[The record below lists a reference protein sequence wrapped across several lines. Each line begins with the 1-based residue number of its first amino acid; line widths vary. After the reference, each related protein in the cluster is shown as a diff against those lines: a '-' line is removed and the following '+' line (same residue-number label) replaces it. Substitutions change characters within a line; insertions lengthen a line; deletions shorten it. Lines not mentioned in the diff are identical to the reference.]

1 MTRIITTIAEVRQIV
16 RDWRAAGQTVGLVP
30 TMGYLHEGHQSL
42 IERSVADNDRTV
54 VSVFVNPTQF
64 GPNEDLESYPR
75 DLEHDRALAEATGAD
90 VIFHPTPAEMYYPDR
105 RTTVHV
111 DELGSELCGKSR
123 PIHFDGV
130 CLVVSKLLNIVTPDR
145 AYFGQKDAQQL
156 LIVRRMVRD
165 LSFGVEIVGC
175 PIVREA
181 DGLAKS
187 SRNTYL
193 SPEERAAAVV
203 LSRSLSAGRAVLE
216 GGERRASAVRQAV
229 LDVLAAE
236 PLAAPEYVEVV
247 DTDDVNPVEAVE
259 GKVLVAIAVRIG
271 STRLIDNFFFTP
283 AR

>member
-1 MTRIITTIAEVRQIV
+1 MTRVVTTIAEVRQIV
-16 RDWRAAGQTVGLVP
+16 RGWRAAGQTVGLVP

-42 IERSVADNDRTV
+42 IERSVADNDHTV

-75 DLEHDRALAEATGAD
+75 DLEHDRALVEAAGAD
-90 VIFHPTPAEMYYPDR
+90 VVFHPTPAEMYYPNR

-111 DELGSELCGKSR
+111 DELGNELCGKSR

-193 SPEERAAAVV
+193 SDEERAAAVV
-203 LSRSLSAGRAVLE
+203 LSRSLAAGRAVLE

-259 GKVLVAIAVRIG
+259 GEALVAIAVRIG
-271 STRLIDNFFFTP
+271 GTRLIDNFFFTP
-283 AR
+283 EV